1 MNVRIVGVKEIAKAV
16 GKISE
21 VFKEGQRQKKWSAKR
36 SVSGILVTASVTDM
50 AQNGLTEYNIILSFI
65 AVLPLIFSVFS
76 QSEKV
81 SCSKKC
87 NM

>member
-1 MNVRIVGVKEIAKAV
+1 MGKINILQSIA
-16 GKISE
+16 KISE
-21 VFKEGQRQKKWSAKR
+21 VFKEGQKQKKWSAKR

-76 QSEKV
+76 QSKKCV
-81 SCSKKC
+81 CSKKC

>member
-76 QSEKV
+76 DTKKGG
-81 SCSKKC
+81 CSKKC